1 MIEELGGGLI
11 AATSGQNLNFFSV
24 YDQPV
29 KKPTVLIPEDNV
41 GSKIQDWG
49 PGNTRPTDWRKKLE
63 KTTTAFPLIVQSAET
78 YFGKGLTYYTEI
90 RTADGIQK
98 DYSPIKD
105 VEDFIEAND
114 LDYVMLERWMDLQLY
129 NNLFCEFLVN
139 KSGNKIVKIVHMES
153 EFCRFGEIENNVIKN
168 VWVSS
173 DWVKNAIPVSVDFL
187 DDYAIGDKSAVWDK
201 IGKKKKFITHNNVPS
216 PGRTLYAAPRHI
228 GLFEEDGFLDY
239 VISVPKLMNMINKN
253 GFILRYHIEIP
264 YDYWSQVYKD
274 WQMKTSEEQ
283 KKLRD
288 EKIDEMNEFLSN
300 AENAG
305 KNFYSHFG
313 IHQATGKE
321 ISGWKITP
329 LNDPI
334 KKDQFLTSI
343 QEADIQTARAIGF
356 DASLSNISVGNNTMG
371 AGSGSNKRVGMDNAI
386 ASSYAK
392 QMVVLRPLWLVG
404 RANGWPSNLKW
415 TFEHEVP
422 TSLNENKDGVK
433 IVS

>member
-1 MIEELGGGLI
+1 MIEDLGGGLLVG
-11 AATSGQNLNFFSV
+11 SSDKGLNIFSV
-24 YDQPV
+24 YDDP
-29 KKPTVLIPEDNV
+29 KLKPTILTPEETIGAN
-41 GSKIQDWG
+41 IQDWG
-49 PGNTRPTDWRKKLE
+49 SGNTRPTDWRKKLE

-78 YFGKGLTYYTEI
+78 YFGKGLQYFREI
-90 RTADGIQK
+90 KTAKGIER
-98 DYSPIKD
+98 DYSLIPD
-105 VEDFIEAND
+105 VESFMEAND

-139 KSGNKIVKIVHMES
+139 KKGDKIAKIVHMEA
-153 EFCRFGEIENNVIKN
+153 EFCRFGEIKENEILNVQ
-168 VWVSS
+168 VSS
-173 DWVKNAIPVSVDFL
+173 DWSKGLTPVSVDFL
-187 DDYAIGDKSAVWDK
+187 DDYAIGNKDAVWRK

-228 GLFEEDGFLDY
+228 GLFEPNGFLDFA
-239 VISVPKLMNMINKN
+239 ISVPKLMNAINKN
-253 GFILRYHIEIP
+253 GFLLRYHIEIP
-264 YDYWSQVYKD
+264 YDYWTQVYKD
-274 WQMKTSEEQ
+274 WQMKKPEEQ
-283 KKLRD
+283 QKLRD
-288 EKIDEMNEFLSN
+288 DKIEEMNLFLSN
-300 AENAG
+300 SENAG

-321 ISGWKITP
+321 IPGWKITS
-329 LNDPI
+329 LTDPI
-334 KKDQFLTSI
+334 KKDQFLTSL

-404 RANGWPSNLKW
+404 RANGWPANLKW
-415 TFEHEVP
+415 TFEHEIP

-433 IVS
+433 IV